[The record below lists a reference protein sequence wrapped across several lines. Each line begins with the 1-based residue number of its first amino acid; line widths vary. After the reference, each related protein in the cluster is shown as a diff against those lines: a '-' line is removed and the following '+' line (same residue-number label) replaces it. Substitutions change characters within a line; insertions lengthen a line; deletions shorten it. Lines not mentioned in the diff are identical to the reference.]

1 MEDQIK
7 IYIPSFNRSFALV
20 QKTLKTL
27 KGISQDK
34 ICVVCSSTQ
43 QKNEYIKVI
52 KDYDIIVSHTSG
64 IAAKRNW
71 IRKNS
76 LSKYIMMIDD
86 DIEDIVDH
94 YGIPLS
100 GERIYA
106 LIFKGFEE
114 CESKGLS
121 LWGVSGFHNA
131 FYLRDKVTTDLKFII
146 GNFFGTIQKEN
157 KPPIECPYSLLED
170 YYFSCKHFLRDGGVL
185 RMMGYGTKT
194 KFAKNAGGL
203 QTRYTKEKRL
213 TTEELIIKSMLIEFP
228 SGMMSVR
235 PKVRGINLVLNRHYK
250 ISDNNND

>member
-1 MEDQIK
+1 MEDQLK

-27 KGISQDK
+27 QGIPQAK
-34 ICVVCSSTQ
+34 ISIVCSSIE
-43 QKNEYIKVI
+43 QKDEYRKVI
-52 KDYDIIVSHTSG
+52 KDFDIIVSNTSG

-76 LSKYIMMIDD
+76 SYKYIMQIDD
-86 DIEDIVDH
+86 DIESIVDH
-94 YGIPLS
+94 YGMPLT

-106 LIFKGFEE
+106 LILKGFQE

-121 LWGVSGFHNA
+121 LWGICGFHNP

-146 GNFFGTIQKEN
+146 GNFFGTIQTLS
-157 KPPIECPYSLLED
+157 KPTIECPYSLLED

-185 RMMGYGTKT
+185 RYMGFGTKT
-194 KFAKNAGGL
+194 KFAKNEGGL
-203 QTRYTKEKRL
+203 QSRFTKEKRL
-213 TTEELIIKSMLIEFP
+213 TTEEIIIKSMLVEFP
-228 SGMMSVR
+228 SGMISVR

-250 ISDNNND
+250 ILN